1 MPKIKTPNLTEAIV
15 KETKAYMAAN
25 PAATPAELD
34 VHLAAFTA
42 KMGENVTDID
52 ENQGNVEKTSW
63 FKSPTAI
70 NTYKVFGGIAALA
83 LAGFGGYRYGR
94 STERKANSN
103 DLPMPAPAQAQVE
116 VAPAATVT
124 PMKALK
130 VA

>member
-34 VHLAAFTA
+34 VHLAAFI
-42 KMGENVTDID
+42 TDID